1 MLLALYY
8 RHLRRGGN
16 RAPAYGAE
24 ESAFWAL
31 RTLLRNAG
39 RPPACPSH
47 AFRELAKVTLLQ
59 RCAIWVF
66 LWAVTAPLA
75 VLVGAV
81 QRCFTPKAARPALD
95 RKLRLAVLRPDL
107 VSFAAASGWGS
118 RLSSLYGAARHFSE
132 VDLARLYSIAIRC
145 ATHVADIN
153 ACEAQVSGGPRR
165 RPRRGLNT
173 STFHH
178 TGD

>member
-8 RHLRRGGN
+8 RHLRRGGTR

-24 ESAFWAL
+24 ETAFWAL

-39 RPPACPSH
+39 RPAACPSH

-75 VLVGAV
+75 VLVGSV
-81 QRCFTPKAARPALD
+81 QRCFARKADRPELD
-95 RKLRLAVLRPDL
+95 RALRLAELRPDL
-107 VSFAAASGWGS
+107 V
-118 RLSSLYGAARHFSE
+118 
-132 VDLARLYSIAIRC
+132 
-145 ATHVADIN
+145 
-153 ACEAQVSGGPRR
+153 
-165 RPRRGLNT
+165 
-173 STFHH
+173 
-178 TGD
+178 